1 MPTAS
6 DILRL
11 QIMEL
16 ATTDWHTKTE
26 ANLNRLEESIA
37 SEVNVSTTGGT
48 TTLSSS
54 DYIAD
59 QSRRPVIR
67 VTGTLASNAIIQ
79 VPTPDSA
86 KLYAVYN
93 GTSGS
98 FTVTIRNGASGGT
111 VEIPQGTSMLV
122 VAIATGTLM
131 LRLSPPMT
139 STGQIWAVNGFTAD
153 HVLNR
158 GQVDS
163 RVLPLKSKTEA
174 TPPVSPTL
182 DDAYYVPSGATG
194 AWSGQTG
201 KIARYNGSGW
211 TFSDLPAEGMLAAI
225 ADEGTVFVAHSS
237 ALTDFVGSGNV
248 ADGAITEAKLA
259 TNSVVTAKI
268 ADLNVT
274 EGKLAANAVA
284 LAKLKSDVYASENE
298 AKTGTSTTKL
308 LSVAMGK
315 HAAFGAGVRAVFQ
328 QTAAPTGWTK
338 DTGTSGLNNSALR
351 FVTGTASSGG
361 TSDFTTAFA
370 SRTPAGTVGNTT
382 LTLNQIPGHQHYS
395 FTTEDVGSG
404 GPQVGASDY
413 PAVIGGGGSSND
425 RYLIRGTATPA
436 NAGLSSPSGGGQSH
450 THTFTGTAMDFAVK
464 YTDTIVA
471 VKDSPT

>member
-59 QSRRPVIR
+59 ESRRPVIR

-122 VAIATGTLM
+122 VAIASGTLM
-131 LRLSPPMT
+131 LRLSPPMS
-139 STGQIWAVNGFTAD
+139 STGQITAINGFTTD

-158 GQVDS
+158 GQVDA

-174 TPPVSPTL
+174 TPPGSPTL

-211 TFSDLPAEGMLAAI
+211 TFSDLPAEGMLAHI
-225 ADEGTVFVAHSS
+225 ADEGTVFASHGSV
-237 ALTDFVGSGNV
+237 LDDFVGSGNV
-248 ADGAITEAKLA
+248 ADGSISAAKLA
-259 TNSVVTAKI
+259 TNSVTTVKI

-308 LSVAMGK
+308 CAVAMVK
-315 HAAFGAGVRAVFQ
+315 HAAFPATTRALFQ
-328 QTAAPTGWTK
+328 QTSAPTGWTK
-338 DTGTSGLNNSALR
+338 ESSSTYNNAALR
-351 FVTGTASSGG
+351 FVTGTVTTGG
-361 TSDFTTAFA
+361 TADFSTTFA
-370 SRTPAGTVGNTT
+370 SRTPEGTVGNTT
-382 LTLNQIPGHQHYS
+382 LSLSQIPSHNHSAIAGADGGSQEYDGGS
-395 FTTEDVGSG
+395 NIYAARVGRGGSDNQRYNIASTSTTPTEGRTSNSGSG
-404 GPQVGASDY
+404 G
-413 PAVIGGGGSSND
+413 
-425 RYLIRGTATPA
+425 
-436 NAGLSSPSGGGQSH
+436 SH

-464 YTDTIVA
+464 FADTIIA